1 MRIRMK
7 TSVAGDGF
15 SHGPGEEG
23 TGIPESERQNYI
35 DAGLAEKIVEPR
47 SRKAKS

>member
-15 SHGPGEEG
+15 SHAPGEEA
-23 TGIPESERQNYI
+23 TGIPENERQSYV

-47 SRKAKS
+47 SRKTKR